1 MAYAQ
6 TALFA
11 IQAGLRLYGASRK
24 AYVDS
29 IRGCALIL
37 PLPRA
42 PGVQVDTAE
51 NWFLTSAPGVEIMH
65 KTPRIKWLIE
75 FQQRT
80 EAHKAELVDLYN
92 YYRSASARCDE
103 AVSDAR
109 GNLTGDE
116 MLAMLAVRQW
126 SETEAHGTSTP
137 LQRITGT
144 LVNIAIDYFA
154 QTPGVVSE
162 AFPQGRALKAFFQ
175 ALDQTDFTTVPPK
188 EIATGLMVAVLETVS
203 GHPQVLAGGK
213 NEQTLI
219 TNVSAALADC
229 AKGFLTDATDK
240 ERHDAGLW
248 LNLIGTSILKSAA
261 ETVLAEPGRCLK
273 VDSGAQSNVVVA
285 VGKTITNLLMGQNA
299 IDFSAL
305 FSAQGL
311 DTVVTSALVAVAG
324 NPAILK
330 IDNKGIENI
339 IIALAEDLSKKDT
352 IISPEILPELVRLI
366 LAKSADNLDLLWPA
380 SQSDPREHLLVKA
393 TGALLAAL
401 SKAPSPG
408 TTWRL
413 GLTPS
418 QLVELA
424 DAILD
429 DVIDN
434 PAWLVQLG
442 GRDSRLQAAV
452 EAILAALGTA
462 PGNRMSMETGIAIMH
477 AGIGAAALRL
487 EFLETLPATG
497 EQQAQTALT
506 AAIDAIFALL
516 FEPDQA
522 DVHWHLVR
530 NSTLQMIVE
539 ICLDALAKH
548 GATRTTIA
556 TAGQAVRELIETD
569 RPLNPEVFE
578 RCLEE
583 LLIQTA

>member
-1 MAYAQ
+1 MAYAE

-42 PGVQVDTAE
+42 PGVRVDTAE

-65 KTPRIKWLIE
+65 KTPRIEWLME
-75 FQQRT
+75 FPERT

-126 SETEAHGTSTP
+126 SDTEARGTSTP
-137 LQRITGT
+137 LQQITGT

-175 ALDQTDFTTVPPK
+175 ALDQTDFATVPPK
-188 EIATGLMVAVLETVS
+188 EIATGLMVAVLESVS
-203 GHPQVLAGGK
+203 DHPQALGGGK

-219 TNVSAALADC
+219 TNVSTTLADC
-229 AKGFLTDATDK
+229 AKGFLADATDK
-240 ERHDAGLW
+240 ERRDAGLW
-248 LNLIGTSILKSAA
+248 LNLIGTSILKSTA
-261 ETVLAEPGRCLK
+261 ETVLAEPGRYLN
-273 VDSGAQSNVVVA
+273 VDPGAQSNVVVA
-285 VGKTITNLLMGQNA
+285 VGKTITNLLIGKTA

-311 DTVVTSALVAVAG
+311 NTVVSSALVAVAR

-330 IDNKGIENI
+330 VDNKGIGNI
-339 IIALAEDLSKKDT
+339 IVALAEDLSDKDG
-352 IISPEILPELVRLI
+352 IISPKVLPELVRLI
-366 LAKSADNLDLLWPA
+366 LEKSADNLDLLWPA
-380 SQSDPREHLLVKA
+380 SQADPGEHLLVKA

-408 TTWRL
+408 TQWRL
-413 GLTPS
+413 SLTPD
-418 QLVELA
+418 QLVEMA

-434 PAWLVQLG
+434 PAWLIQQA
-442 GRDSRLQAAV
+442 GRDSRLQAAI
-452 EAILAALGTA
+452 EAILAALAKA
-462 PGNRMSMETGIAIMH
+462 PGDRLSIETGIAILH
-477 AGIGAAALRL
+477 AGIGAVALRL
-487 EFLETLPATG
+487 DFLETLPAAS
-497 EQQAQTALT
+497 AQPAEIALT
-506 AAIDAIFALL
+506 TAIEAIFAEL
-516 FEPDQA
+516 FGPDLA
-522 DVHWHLVR
+522 DVHWQLVR
-530 NSTLQMIVE
+530 NSTVQTIVE
-539 ICLDALAKH
+539 ICLDALAEH

-556 TAGQAVRELIETD
+556 TVGQAVRELIEAG

-578 RCLEE
+578 KCLED